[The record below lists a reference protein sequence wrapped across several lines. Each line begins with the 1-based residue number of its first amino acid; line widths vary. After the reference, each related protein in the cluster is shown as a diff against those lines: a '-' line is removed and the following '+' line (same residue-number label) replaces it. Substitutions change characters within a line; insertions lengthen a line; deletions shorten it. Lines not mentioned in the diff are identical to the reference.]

1 MFLFASVAFVA
12 DVFAANPHFTPMSL
26 LPQSFASASGLK
38 VAGIYWLPD
47 YMKGNV
53 SRGSDD
59 IGGGDIDGNCE
70 KNYGMHTPSN
80 IDNRYIC
87 SKYNYNVTSSLK
99 CHVNCRCKDEYK
111 YTSSNCSGN
120 YTTAGTSCE
129 GKYNQCVCK
138 SEFKYNSSNC
148 SGEYEV
154 SGTSCGGNYNG
165 CTIRP
170 ECTVSSKD
178 CTYGCAGYNSCNRCT
193 SCKSNPDC
201 DVSDKSCTYGCAS
214 YNSCSKCTSCK
225 SNPDCSATAVSCD
238 YGCASTNSCG
248 ICTSCKSN
256 PDCDVSDKSCDYG
269 CASYNSCSKCT
280 SCKSNPDCSATAVS
294 CDYGCASTNSCGICT
309 SCAGNPDCDVADK
322 FCDYGC
328 ASTNSCGKCTECKS
342 CSNACDSGYSL
353 TACSSSQVQTASKT
367 NQCGNSCYSCR
378 AKTCTDGGYEGTIPS
393 GKTCTKVAYA
403 NLSCY
408 TDCKIIQ
415 GNPRLIVNWSY
426 SAGISTGVRLD
437 AKKNDSSAFLGMMKG
452 GTSGTLIY
460 EDVAVGDLIS
470 SFSGYGIANDSTSGS
485 ESFNISANVPS
496 VSISEA
502 KDYYIN
508 ITLSPADRT
517 PVQTTPYIVVG
528 CYLPAGYDCVTASD
542 TPCGLRGADGKV
554 VGNNIWSG
562 GMSYGGGDL
571 NAGQNVTIQVDSEIK
586 CETSSYYSF
595 VIDSIIIT
603 SNVSG
608 TNNVD
613 PSTRSFY
620 LKANGDPGSV
630 WINYRLK

>member
-1 MFLFASVAFVA
+1 MKYFKFVCY
-12 DVFAANPHFTPMSL
+12 SL
-26 LPQSFASASGLK
+26 LLMLLFNTSSLYAAPPLGDHTTHTPLSLMPEPLSGSHDTFSL
-38 VAGIYWLPD
+38 AATWWLPD
-47 YMKGNV
+47 WQGSQG

-59 IGGGDIDGNCE
+59 IGGGDIVKDDSDCMKHYNLYATCPSPKLSTGVVHPVA
-70 KNYGMHTPSN
+70 GMTCQKSCYCPS
-80 IDNRYIC
+80 
-87 SKYNYNVTSSLK
+87 
-99 CHVNCRCKDEYK
+99 EYK
-111 YTSSNCSGN
+111 YTSSNCSGK
-120 YTTAGTSCE
+120 YTVSGGSCD
-129 GKYNQCVCK
+129 GKYNDCVCK
-138 SEFKYNSSNC
+138 SEYSQNSSNC
-148 SGEYEV
+148 NGEYRPAGE
-154 SGTSCGGNYNG
+154 SCGGNYNR
-165 CTIRP
+165 CEMRP
-170 ECTVSSKD
+170 ECTVSSMS
-178 CTYGCAGYNSCNRCT
+178 CTYGCAGYNSCDRCT

-201 DVSDKSCTYGCAS
+201 DVSDKSCT
-214 YNSCSKCTSCK
+214 
-225 SNPDCSATAVSCD
+225 
-238 YGCASTNSCG
+238 
-248 ICTSCKSN
+248 
-256 PDCDVSDKSCDYG
+256 YG

>member
-1 MFLFASVAFVA
+1 MKYFKFVCY
-12 DVFAANPHFTPMSL
+12 SL
-26 LPQSFASASGLK
+26 LLMLLFNTSSLYAAPPLGDHTTHTPLSLMPEPLSGSHDTLK
-38 VAGIYWLPD
+38 LAATWWLPD
-47 YMKGNV
+47 WQGSRS

-59 IGGGDIDGNCE
+59 AGGGDHDGNCE

-120 YTTAGTSCE
+120 YTTSGTSCE

-248 ICTSCKSN
+248 ICTSCK
-256 PDCDVSDKSCDYG
+256 
-269 CASYNSCSKCT
+269 
-280 SCKSNPDCSATAVS
+280 
-294 CDYGCASTNSCGICT
+294 
-309 SCAGNPDCDVADK
+309 GNPDCDVADK
-322 FCDYGC
+322 SCDYGC
-328 ASTNSCGKCTECKS
+328 AATNSCGKCTECKS
-342 CSNACDSGYSL
+342 CSNTCDSGYSL
-353 TACSSSQVQTASKT
+353 TACSSSQVQTSSKA
-367 NQCGNSCYSCR
+367 NQCGNPCYQCR
-378 AKTCTDGGYEGTIPS
+378 AKTCADGGYEGAIPS

-408 TDCKIIQ
+408 TDCTIIQ

-426 SAGISTGVRLD
+426 GAGISTPGVRLD
-437 AKKNDSSAFLGMMKG
+437 AKKNGNSVLLGMMKS

-508 ITLSPADRT
+508 VTLSPADRT
-517 PVQTTPYIVVG
+517 PAPNTKADLAVG
-528 CYLPAGYDCVTASD
+528 CYLPSGYTCTISSN
-542 TPCGLRGADGKV
+542 TPCSLKGADGK
-554 VGNNIWSG
+554 GIGYNLWSG
-562 GMSYGGGDL
+562 GMSYGSGDMD
-571 NAGQNVTIQVDSEIK
+571 AGQSVTIDVNSEIK
-586 CETSSYYSF
+586 CETGSYYTF
-595 VIDSIIIT
+595 VVDYIEIGGKKVDS
-603 SNVSG
+603 N
-608 TNNVD
+608 
-613 PSTRSFY
+613 TRSFY
-620 LKANGDPGSV
+620 LKANGDPGNV
-630 WINYRLK
+630 WVRYRLK